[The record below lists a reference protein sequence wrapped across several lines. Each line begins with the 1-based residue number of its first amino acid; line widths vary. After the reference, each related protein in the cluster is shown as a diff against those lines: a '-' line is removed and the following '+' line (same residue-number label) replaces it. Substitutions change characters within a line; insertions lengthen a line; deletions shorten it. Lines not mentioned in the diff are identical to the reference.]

1 MENTVETISQYVY
14 QCNARIPT
22 GESAFHCVMV
32 YSDYARF
39 PMINRLLPLKPE
51 NPITFIYGWNSW
63 IDRQPGLIIKE
74 YRNQSTVDPFVL
86 GGAGHHVYAD

>member
-1 MENTVETISQYVY
+1 
-14 QCNARIPT
+14 
-22 GESAFHCVMV
+22 
-32 YSDYARF
+32 
-39 PMINRLLPLKPE
+39 MINRLLPLKPE